1 MTQRGWVT
9 AVLLGLILTALFWID
24 PLFIPLALLGP
35 LVVGAVAGARGEQ
48 WLWVAVVW
56 VVAGIGA
63 VVSDYVINQEDVAF
77 HIVLTVIMVA
87 LASAAWWVARAAIGR
102 RTRSA

>member
-9 AVLLGLILTALFWID
+9 AVLLGLIVTALFWID

-87 LASAAWWVARAAIGR
+87 LASAAWWVARAASGR
-102 RTRSA
+102 RTQSA